1 MGDFSFFFRVDFFL
15 FFSWAGGC
23 SPSGVTFEDMTR
35 KEGGAALMPLK
46 PGEMGG
52 GFKG

>member
-35 KEGGAALMPLK
+35 KEGRRSRLDAAEAR
-46 PGEMGG
+46 GDGR
-52 GFKG
+52 GF